1 MLPNPSRL
9 PRPPLTEHR
18 RASSVFSDGA
28 RHLNNHEPSIKT
40 KCVQVLA
47 CDPDDVIVADP
58 SSTKAGVAVMM
69 ELGASSSALDVYQP
83 PMVRRQGAR
92 PAMAA

>member
-69 ELGASSSALDVYQP
+69 ELGASSSARLP
-83 PMVRRQGAR
+83 TPHGKAPRRETRDGSLT
-92 PAMAA
+92 